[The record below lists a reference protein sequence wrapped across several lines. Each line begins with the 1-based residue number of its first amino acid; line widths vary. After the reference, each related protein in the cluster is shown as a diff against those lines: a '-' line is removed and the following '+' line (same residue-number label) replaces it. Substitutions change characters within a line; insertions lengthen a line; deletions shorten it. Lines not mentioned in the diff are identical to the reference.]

1 MKLVRELMHSPVVT
15 IAPGETLRKA
25 LRLMNEHHIRQ
36 LPVAAD
42 GRLVGILTD
51 RDIRLH
57 VIYLEDR
64 YESADS
70 FNDALET
77 PVDGVMTR
85 DVKVLRPDQTLDD
98 ALNLFILEKFGG
110 VPVVEA
116 EDELVG
122 ILTYVDLLVE
132 LRRILGRE

>member
-57 VIYLEDR
+57 VIYMEDR